1 MEEQKNALGMLDLL
15 TAPGFCVKE
24 NKIIKVNAPAAA
36 LLFEEGMEIPSL
48 LSSGNS
54 EYEAFSQGCLCLS
67 VEKDGHSWNASV
79 TRQQDMDVFVLE
91 PDAPQSELQALALA
105 ARELRAPLNNT
116 MLMADKLLSQ
126 DDPEIRD
133 QATRLN
139 RGLYQL
145 LRIVGNMSDAGYAPT
160 SARHSLHNM
169 ETVMAEIFQKAQM
182 LTEAAG
188 LNLQYQGPQES
199 ISCLC
204 DPQRLER
211 AVSNIL
217 SNAIKFTPKGG
228 SIQASFIKSGN
239 MLRLSIQDSG
249 SGIGDALMRS
259 VFYRYLRQPALE
271 DSRYGI
277 GLGMVLVRSVATEH
291 GGTVLIDQPEGTGT
305 RVTLTMSIRQNASK
319 LSNNILYPVS
329 GGYDS
334 GLIEFSE
341 VLPATMFDGTK

>member
-24 NKIIKVNAPAAA
+24 NKIIKVNAAAAA
-36 LLFEEGMEIPSL
+36 LLFEEGMDVSAM
-48 LSSGNS
+48 LSSGSS
-54 EYEAFSQGCLCLS
+54 EYKAFSHGCLCLS
-67 VEKDGHSWNASV
+67 VEKDGHIWNASV

-105 ARELRAPLNNT
+105 ARELRAPLNST

-126 DDPEIRD
+126 EDPEVRD
-133 QATRLN
+133 QAARLN

-145 LRIVGNMSDAGYAPT
+145 LRIVGNMSDAGYTPT
-160 SARHSLHNM
+160 SARHSLHNIN
-169 ETVMAEIFQKAQM
+169 TVMDEIFQKAQL

-188 LNLQYQGPQES
+188 LTLQYQGPQES

-211 AVSNIL
+211 SVNNIL

-228 SIQASFIKSGN
+228 NIHASLTQSGN

-305 RVTLTMSIRQNASK
+305 RVTLTIAIRQEEPR
-319 LSNNILYPVS
+319 LSSNILYPVS
-329 GGYDS
+329 GGYDP

-341 VLPATMFDGTK
+341 VLPAAMYDGTK